1 MGPILQSSAYFLQSH
16 CRAVAA
22 PLHMCCSRAAYIF
35 AVSLQQLCSATAK
48 YIQQL
53 CSNVIDFT
61 RLLLPIPA
69 PLPANIRCVCA
80 IPGDKDYWHGCRD
93 S

>member
-1 MGPILQSSAYFLQSH
+1 MLEQTKYCIEETIKNSTFL
-16 CRAVAA
+16 
-22 PLHMCCSRAAYIF
+22 LYYY
-35 AVSLQQLCSATAK
+35 TAK

-80 IPGDKDYWHGCRD
+80 IPGDKDYWHGYLY

>member
-16 CRAVAA
+16 CRAVA
-22 PLHMCCSRAAYIF
+22 
-35 AVSLQQLCSATAK
+35 VTLQIYK
-48 YIQQL
+48 QL

-80 IPGDKDYWHGCRD
+80 IPGDKDYWHGYLY